1 MYISGNTT
9 FPIVG
14 IGASAGGLEALE
26 QFLSSVPDTSGMA
39 YAVVQHL
46 DPTHKGLLPE
56 LLQRNTH
63 MKVMQVKQHTKVQP
77 DCVYVIPPNKDMSI
91 SNGEFNLMAPA
102 APRGLRLPID
112 LFFRSLALNSGQ
124 LSIGVILSG
133 MGSDGVLGLQAI
145 KEAAGIVLVQDPAT
159 AKCEGMPRSA
169 IDTGLVDIVAP
180 AEELPAKIM
189 AFLERT
195 NQDSSQALLNNKDK
209 NSLGDIIVLLRAH
222 TGHDFSLYKKN
233 SICRRLERRMGIH
246 QITSIKGYIQY
257 MKDNPQELELLFKE
271 LLIGVTSF
279 FRDVTSW
286 DYLKNYALPALFERR
301 HNSRELRA
309 WIPGCSTGEEAYS
322 LAMVFQEAAQKLV
335 PQWHYRLQ
343 IFATDLAQESIEK
356 ARQGIYSENI
366 VADVSP
372 ERLERFFVLENG
384 KYRITKEIRE
394 MVIFAQQDM
403 VMDPPFT
410 KLDILICRNL
420 LIYLEGDLQKKLMP
434 LFHYS
439 LKTGGLLFLGSAETV
454 GNFTNL
460 FGAEDDKF
468 RIYRRLEPFFKTSP
482 VEFPPSFVPVIAE
495 ASQDHEHPSETLNVQ
510 SLTDQIILQQ
520 YSPPAVLTNASGDV
534 VYISGRTGKY
544 LEPAAGKANLN
555 IFAMARDGLRSEL
568 SAAFNKAVRETAT
581 IEVKGLMVAANHGD
595 QRVDI
600 IVQALGKT
608 IAAQGMVLIVFRDVY
623 LQPAVAESQPT
634 SDAES
639 QRISGYE
646 RELQR
651 LHAELG
657 VVREEMQTSQE
668 KLRSTNEEL
677 QSTNEELTTSKE
689 ETQSMNE
696 ELQTL
701 NAELQAKLDELSLTA
716 SDMKNL
722 LDSTD
727 IATVFLDRDL
737 KVRRFTSCAAKIIK
751 FIPGDVGRPLTDLTS
766 ILDYPELAENA
777 REVLRTLVFSE
788 KQIHSQDGRWFSVR
802 IMPYRTIEEKID
814 GVVITLADITS
825 HHKEIADL
833 QTKFQEDTS

>member
-1 MYISGNTT
+1 MYISGNII

-39 YAVVQHL
+39 YAVVQHM
-46 DPTHKGLLPE
+46 DPTHKGILPE
-56 LLQRNTH
+56 LLQHATS
-63 MKVMQVKQHTKVQP
+63 MKVMQVKQNTKVQP

-91 SNGEFNLMAPA
+91 SNGEFKLAKPA
-102 APRGLRLPID
+102 SPRGLGLPID
-112 LFFRSLALNSGQ
+112 LFFRSLAINCGQ
-124 LSIGVILSG
+124 QSVGVILSG
-133 MGSDGVLGLQAI
+133 MGSDGVLGVKAI

-159 AKCEGMPRSA
+159 AKFDCMPRSA
-169 IDTGLVDIVAP
+169 IDTGLVDIVAL
-180 AEELPAKIM
+180 AEELPAKMM
-189 AFLERT
+189 ALLERT

-246 QITSIKGYIQY
+246 QIASIKSYIQY

-271 LLIGVTSF
+271 LLIGVTNF

-286 DYLKNYALPALFERR
+286 DYLRDYTLPALFERR
-301 HNSRELRA
+301 HDSWELRA

-322 LAMVFQEAAQKLV
+322 LAMAFQEAAQKLV
-335 PQWHYRLQ
+335 PQQHYRLQ

-394 MVIFAQQDM
+394 MMIFAQQDM

-420 LIYLEGDLQKKLMP
+420 LIYLEGELQKKLMP

-439 LKTGGLLFLGSAETV
+439 LKPGGLLFLGSAETV

-468 RIYRRLEPFFKTSP
+468 RIYRRIESFLKTSP

-520 YSPPAVLTNASGDV
+520 YAPPAVLTNASGDV

-581 IEVKGLMVAANHGD
+581 IEVRGLMVAANHGD
-595 QRVDI
+595 QRVDF

-623 LQPAVAESQPT
+623 LQPAVAESPPT
-634 SDAES
+634 SDGES
-639 QRISGYE
+639 QHIRGYE

-651 LHAELG
+651 LHVELG
-657 VVREEMQTSQE
+657 VVREEMQTSLE

-701 NAELQAKLDELSLTA
+701 NVELQAKLDELSLTA

-737 KVRRFTSCAAKIIK
+737 NVRRFTSRAAKIIK

-788 KQIHSQDGRWFSVR
+788 KQIHSQDGRWFGVR

-814 GVVITLADITS
+814 GVVITLSDITS
-825 HHKEIADL
+825 HHKEVVAL
-833 QTKFQEDTS
+833 QTKFQKDTR

>member
-1 MYISGNTT
+1 MHVFGNTT

-26 QFLSSVPDTSGMA
+26 QFFRSVPDASGLA

-46 DPTHKGLLPE
+46 DPTHKGILPE
-56 LLQRNTH
+56 LLQHATS
-63 MKVMQVKQHTKVQP
+63 MKVMQVKQNTKVQP

-91 SNGEFNLMAPA
+91 SNGEFKLAKPA
-102 APRGLRLPID
+102 SPRGLGLPID
-112 LFFRSLALNSGQ
+112 LFFRSLAINCGQ
-124 LSIGVILSG
+124 QSVGVILSG

-145 KEAAGIVLVQDPAT
+145 KEVAGIVLVQDPTT
-159 AKCEGMPRSA
+159 AKSDGMPRSA
-169 IDTGLVDIVAP
+169 IDTGLVDIVAL
-180 AEELPAKIM
+180 AEELPAKIV
-189 AFLERT
+189 AFLQRA
-195 NQDSSQALLNNKDK
+195 NKDIAQMLLNNKDK
-209 NSLGDIIVLLRAH
+209 NSLGDIIVLLRAY

-246 QITSIKGYIQY
+246 QITSIPSYIQY
-257 MKDNPQELELLFKE
+257 LKENPQELELLFKE
-271 LLIGVTSF
+271 LLIGVTNF

-286 DYLKNYALPALFERR
+286 DYLRYYALPALFERQ
-301 HNSRELRA
+301 HDSLELRA
-309 WIPGCSTGEEAYS
+309 WIPGCSSGEEAYS
-322 LAMVFQEAAQKLV
+322 LAITFYEAVETLV
-335 PQWHYRLQ
+335 PAQHYRLQ

-410 KLDILICRNL
+410 KLDILVCRNL
-420 LIYLEGDLQKKLMP
+420 LIYLEGELQKKLMQ

-439 LKTGGLLFLGSAETV
+439 LKPGGLLFLGSAETV

-460 FGAEDDKF
+460 FGAEDDKI
-468 RIYRRLEPFFKTSP
+468 RIYRRLESLLQASP

-495 ASQDHEHPSETLNVQ
+495 KSKEHGRPSAPVSVQ

-520 YSPPAVLTNASGDV
+520 YAPPAVLTNANGDV

-555 IFAMARDGLRSEL
+555 IFAMARDGLRCEL
-568 SAAFNKAVRETAT
+568 SAAFNKAVRETET
-581 IEVKGLMVAANHGD
+581 IELKGLMVAANHGN
-595 QRVDI
+595 QMVDI
-600 IVQALGKT
+600 IVQALDKS
-608 IAAQGMVLIVFRDVY
+608 IAEQGMVLIVFKDVC
-623 LQPAVAESQPT
+623 LQPVVAESPPT

-639 QRISGYE
+639 IRIREYE

-651 LHAELG
+651 LHVELG
-657 VVREEMQTSQE
+657 VLREEMQTSQE
-668 KLRSTNEEL
+668 ELRSTNEEL

-689 ETQSMNE
+689 ETLSMNE

-727 IATVFLDRDL
+727 IATIFLDVDL
-737 KVRRFTSCAAKIIK
+737 KVRRFTSRAVKIIK
-751 FIPGDVGRPLTDLTS
+751 FIPGDIGRPITDLTS

-777 REVLRTLVFSE
+777 KEVLRTLVFSE
-788 KQIHSQDGRWFSVR
+788 KNIPSQDGRWFSVR

-814 GVVITLADITS
+814 GVVITLTDITS

>member
-1 MYISGNTT
+1 MNVTGNTT

-26 QFLSSVPDTSGMA
+26 QFFRSVPDASGLA

-46 DPTHKGLLPE
+46 DPTHKGILPE
-56 LLQRNTH
+56 LLQHATS
-63 MKVMQVKQHTKVQP
+63 MKVMQVKQNTKVQP

-91 SNGEFNLMAPA
+91 SNGEFKLAKPA
-102 APRGLRLPID
+102 SPRGLGLPID

-124 LSIGVILSG
+124 QSVGVILSG
-133 MGSDGVLGLQAI
+133 MGSDGVLGVKAI

-159 AKCEGMPRSA
+159 AKFDCMPRSA
-169 IDTGLVDIVAP
+169 IDTGLVDIVAL
-180 AEELPAKIM
+180 AEELPTKIL
-189 AFLERT
+189 AFLQRT
-195 NQDSSQALLNNKDK
+195 NQDIVQQPLKEKDK
-209 NSLGDIIVLLRAH
+209 NSIEDIIVMLRAY

-246 QITSIKGYIQY
+246 HIINIKDYIKY

-271 LLIGVTSF
+271 LLIGVTNF

-286 DYLKNYALPALFERR
+286 DYLRDYTLPALFERR
-301 HNSRELRA
+301 HDSWELRA

-322 LAMVFQEAAQKLV
+322 LAMAFQEAAQKLV
-335 PQWHYRLQ
+335 PQQHYRLQ

-394 MVIFAQQDM
+394 MMIFAQQDM

-420 LIYLEGDLQKKLMP
+420 LIYLEGELQKKLMP

-439 LKTGGLLFLGSAETV
+439 LKPGGLLFLGSAETV

-468 RIYRRLEPFFKTSP
+468 RIYRRLESFLKTSP

-520 YSPPAVLTNASGDV
+520 YAPPAVLTNASGDV

-581 IEVKGLMVAANHGD
+581 IEVRGLMVAANHGD

-623 LQPAVAESQPT
+623 LQPAVAESPPT
-634 SDAES
+634 SDGES
-639 QRISGYE
+639 QHIRGYE

-651 LHAELG
+651 LHVELG

-737 KVRRFTSCAAKIIK
+737 NVRRFTSRAAKIIK

-788 KQIHSQDGRWFSVR
+788 KQIHSQDGRWFGVR

-814 GVVITLADITS
+814 GVVITLSDITS
-825 HHKEIADL
+825 HHKEVVAL
-833 QTKFQEDTS
+833 QTKFQKDTR